1 MSWEDQGRQEHGWF
15 GNGTA
20 PKKFAVAAGA
30 REIFGRNELAQR
42 IRAVAYGALG
52 ALPRALRARLAA
64 QYDAGSLAR
73 FTEVMT
79 AWNRGTKLGDG
90 EFADRFFRRTK
101 DDPIAEKLHS
111 AALDVGLA
119 TSHAELRQAA
129 EKVASAIQAVGLD
142 RWPRFLA
149 DAQDRARKPST
160 VAALER
166 SKQPPDPSRDAI
178 RPVYPV
184 ETMLGIAATGI
195 AGGSMATVRAMGV
208 AILKQMLPNR
218 PSLPATT
225 GEILMPGGQPVG
237 IVEPGAR
244 QSIRTVSPPDF
255 QELESKLL
263 DGAKPGNK
271 PNYPG
276 SWYQRPDGS
285 SFGIRESPG
294 SGRTIDVDDASLP
307 RGLKVHQ
314 K

>member
-1 MSWEDQGRQEHGWF
+1 
-15 GNGTA
+15 
-20 PKKFAVAAGA
+20 
-30 REIFGRNELAQR
+30 
-42 IRAVAYGALG
+42 
-52 ALPRALRARLAA
+52 
-64 QYDAGSLAR
+64 
-73 FTEVMT
+73 
-79 AWNRGTKLGDG
+79 
-90 EFADRFFRRTK
+90 
-101 DDPIAEKLHS
+101 
-111 AALDVGLA
+111 LA

-237 IVEPGAR
+237 GSIDTHVTEDKRVLLRFSDSAFKDPFFAQQMSDGTLKVFAYLLLLEDPDPPPFLCIEEPENG
-244 QSIRTVSPPDF
+244 
-255 QELESKLL
+255 LYHKLL
-263 DGAKPGNK
+263 ETLRRNSVSMPQAGKPLLRF
-271 PNYPG
+271 
-276 SWYQRPDGS
+276 S
-285 SFGIRESPG
+285 
-294 SGRTIDVDDASLP
+294 
-307 RGLKVHQ
+307 
-314 K
+314 